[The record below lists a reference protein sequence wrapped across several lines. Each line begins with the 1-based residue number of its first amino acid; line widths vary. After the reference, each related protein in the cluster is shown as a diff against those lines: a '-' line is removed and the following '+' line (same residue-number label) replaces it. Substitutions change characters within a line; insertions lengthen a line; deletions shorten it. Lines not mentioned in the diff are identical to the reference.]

1 MFYANELVSKK
12 SNDNTILQTF
22 RSIYHFKCHKDHGVF
37 FFDVK
42 GETMYTSNY
51 SPYNTFEAFAIA
63 NMVNR
68 LLDKGVEVHQIAI
81 ITPYFAQVEE
91 IKNALMRDELPYIG
105 TVDEVQ
111 GLEFDIVL
119 FSSVRTDRFGFLDPK
134 RLNVALSRAKYLMV
148 VFGCETFLT
157 EDFDWGS
164 LIAYCVKE
172 KALMYLSF

>member
-1 MFYANELVSKK
+1 MFYNKELVSKK
-12 SNDNTILQTF
+12 SNDNNILKTF
-22 RSIYHFKCHKDHGVF
+22 RSIYRFKCPEEHGVF

-42 GETMYTSNY
+42 GETFYTSNF
-51 SPYNTFEAFAIA
+51 SPYNTIEAFAIA
-63 NMVNR
+63 NMANK
-68 LLDKGVEVHQIAI
+68 LLDKGIEVRQIAI

-91 IKNALMRDELPYIG
+91 IKNALMREELPFIG

-148 VFGCETFLT
+148 VFGCETFLA
-157 EDFDWGS
+157 EDFDWRA
-164 LIAYCVKE
+164 LIAYCVGK
-172 KALMYLSF
+172 KAFTHLS